1 MAAAKKANSNNFF
14 MLGAFFRFE
23 KRFEGKNNKKRNK
36 KCFATKESNEKQLSY
51 RNPKCSRQDRTD
63 FLASA
68 PPGFGHPVHDHRIA
82 VPGVAVEE
90 NAPHLPEEGADLIVS
105 FINNTNFVSLSNNCN
120 MKNGP
125 ISQKI
130 TGYDNIFW
138 LGEKKSLQTHVLYKY
153 MNVKYAIEFLRTGRF
168 LMNEPSAWSDP
179 YERRFY
185 TADYSNI
192 EGFKP
197 HRIHCTCFTQKC
209 SNEAA
214 WRMYSSKDTG
224 IASRTVRFEFRRSA
238 LLQALDRGLDSG
250 RVYLGNA
257 SYDYTSKQI
266 DGLHLK
272 KNPLYQKHFSSFS
285 LDKFLNLLLI
295 KRKAFEYEQEVRMF
309 LVGEDA
315 GDIWDETGIE
325 VSRKQFLVFPTEIMQ
340 QMIKSISVDPIC
352 DDLEYNMIKTSIM
365 SVFPYTR
372 CIKHGLYKSKPRIII
387 E

>member
-1 MAAAKKANSNNFF
+1 M
-14 MLGAFFRFE
+14 
-23 KRFEGKNNKKRNK
+23 
-36 KCFATKESNEKQLSY
+36 
-51 RNPKCSRQDRTD
+51 
-63 FLASA
+63 
-68 PPGFGHPVHDHRIA
+68 
-82 VPGVAVEE
+82 E
-90 NAPHLPEEGADLIVS
+90 NGL
-105 FINNTNFVSLSNNCN
+105 T
-120 MKNGP
+120 
-125 ISQKI
+125 SQKI
-130 TGYDNIFW
+130 KGYDNIFW
-138 LGEKKSLQTHVLYKY
+138 LGEKKSTQTHVLYKY
-153 MNVKYAIEFLRTGRF
+153 MNVKYAIEFLRTGHF
-168 LMNEPSAWSDP
+168 LITEPSAWSDP

-197 HRIHCTCFTQKC
+197 HRIYCTCFTQKC

-214 WRMYSSKDTG
+214 WRMYSSKNTG
-224 IASRTVRFEFRRSA
+224 IASRTIRFEFRRSA
-238 LLQALDRGLDSG
+238 LLQALDRGLSSG
-250 RVYLGNA
+250 RIYLGNA

-272 KNPLYQKHFSSFS
+272 KSPLYQKYFDSFS

-309 LVGEDA
+309 LIEEDA
-315 GDIWDETGIE
+315 GDIWDEMGIE
-325 VSRKQFLVFPTEIMQ
+325 VNEKQFLAFHTEIMK